1 MAGELSTPRETDVG
15 SRIAGDASSALK
27 HLVEQSERTKLL
39 LFLEGQSHVLE
50 RIAQRVPL
58 TDVLKDL
65 ALVLEAQIDGMA
77 SILLVSEDRKHLCYG
92 AASSLPSRYRFASDG
107 VAIGPSAG
115 SAGTAAFFMRRVIS
129 TDIARDPLWTD
140 YKNTAL
146 ELGIRASWSTPIV
159 SARGELLGA
168 FAFYHRQPFTPS
180 PVHLSM
186 VDLATNLA
194 RIAIERDAAERERLC
209 GAESFAERYRTL
221 LQATG
226 GVVWEWDLVKSLV
239 HWHSGMDAFGYTTEG
254 LGSTWEWLTERIHP
268 QDAARLRHSAEL
280 AVRSGTPIWE
290 EEYRFRRQN
299 GTYADVS
306 CRGLI
311 IRDETSNAVRI
322 VGSLQDITRRKQRLQ
337 EVELMAERLQSASVA
352 AQVGTWR
359 LDRRTEFFIADASL
373 NRLLG
378 LKEEETVQRLPDA
391 LRAVHPEDR
400 PRVAQALDESITT
413 GRPYECDHR
422 VVLADGEIRWL
433 RSRGRVV
440 VDKDVGGEV
449 LTGAAADITELKYA
463 EQSMA
468 ILADASRL
476 LAESLDIEE
485 TLSAMVRMAVPS
497 FSDAALLHLKDQQ
510 SGELRLAV
518 AHAANPELLAILREM
533 LRSGT
538 YRVAAPSRRAM
549 ETGRAELTSKWTPE
563 WFLREEVDENII
575 SVVRRFRISS
585 FIHVPI
591 VSANSP
597 VGVMVFAATGT
608 RYYNPRDLAF
618 AEELARRASHAMRN
632 AQVFQTAKA
641 DRQRAEEAAA
651 LRERL
656 VAIVGHDLRNPLAA
670 ISMAARILSRSGLPT
685 PEAELVLRIQSSA
698 NRMTRMLAHLLDFAR
713 IRAGMSFDLKFV
725 PADLHQICNAVV
737 DELRMS
743 RPDQTIEVDI
753 EGDGDL
759 VCDADR
765 IAQVLSNV
773 IGNAIQHGTK
783 GPLSVRMRDTEPNAV
798 AVTVHNFGPPI
809 PDDLQATIFEAFRK
823 GERTRDDESIGLGLF
838 IAGEIVRAHHGS
850 ISVRSPD
857 RDGTTFTVV
866 LPRQPVQDPVHLDS
880 DPPRD

>member
-1 MAGELSTPRETDVG
+1 MGGELSTPREAEVG
-15 SRIAGDASSALK
+15 SRVTETLASALR
-27 HLVEQSERTKLL
+27 HLVEESERTKLL
-39 LFLEGQSHVLE
+39 HFLEGQSRLLE
-50 RIAQRVPL
+50 RIAQGVPL
-58 TDVLKDL
+58 ADVLKDL
-65 ALVLEAQIDGMA
+65 ALLLEAQIDGMA
-77 SILLVSEDRKHLCYG
+77 SILLLSEDRKHLCYG
-92 AASSLPSRYRFASDG
+92 AAPSLPDSYRLAADG
-107 VAIGPSAG
+107 VAIGPRAG
-115 SAGTAAFFMRRVIS
+115 SSGTAAFFKRRVIS

-140 YKNTAL
+140 YKDAAL
-146 ELGIRASWSTPIV
+146 ALGIRGCWSTPIV

-168 FAFYHRQPFTPS
+168 FAIYHRQPFTPS
-180 PVHLSM
+180 PVHLSL

-194 RIAIERDAAERERLC
+194 RIAIERDAAERDREHRC
-209 GAESFAERYRTL
+209 DATSFAGTYRTL

-239 HWHSGMDAFGYTTEG
+239 HWHSGMDAFGYKTEE
-254 LGSTWEWLTERIHP
+254 LGSTLEWLTERIHP
-268 QDAARLRHSAEL
+268 QDAARMRLSAEL
-280 AVRSGTPIWE
+280 AVGSGKPIWE

-311 IRDETSNAVRI
+311 IRDETSKAVRI
-322 VGSLQDITRRKQRLQ
+322 VGSLQDITPRKQRLQ

-373 NRLLG
+373 NRLFG
-378 LKEEETVQRLPDA
+378 LKEEETVQRLPEA

-413 GRPYECDHR
+413 GRPYESDHR

-433 RSRGRVV
+433 RNRGRVV

-449 LTGAAADITELKYA
+449 LSGAAADITELKYA

-468 ILADASRL
+468 ILADASHL

-533 LRSGT
+533 LRSDT
-538 YRVAAPSRRAM
+538 YRVGPPSRRVM
-549 ETGRAELTSKWTPE
+549 QTGRAELNSKWTPE
-563 WFLREEVDENII
+563 WFLKEEVDENII
-575 SVVRRFRISS
+575 SLMRRFRISS

-591 VSANSP
+591 VSANST

-608 RYYNPRDLAF
+608 RYYNQRDLAF
-618 AEELARRASHAMRN
+618 AEELAHRASLAMHN
-632 AQVFQTAKA
+632 AQLFQAAKA
-641 DRQRAEEAAA
+641 DRERAEEAAA

-656 VAIVGHDLRNPLAA
+656 VAVVGHDLRNPLAA
-670 ISMAARILSRSGLPT
+670 ISMAARILSQSELPIR
-685 PEAELVLRIQSSA
+685 EEELVQGIQTSA
-698 NRMTRMLAHLLDFAR
+698 NRMTRMLAHILDFAR
-713 IRAGMSFDLKFV
+713 IRAGMSFDLKFL
-725 PADLHQICNAVV
+725 PADLHQICNTVV

-743 RPDQTIEVDI
+743 RPDQTIELDI
-753 EGDGDL
+753 GGHGDV

-783 GPLSVRMRDTEPNAV
+783 GPVSVRVRDTEPDAV
-798 AVTVHNFGPPI
+798 AVAVHNFGPPI
-809 PDDLQATIFEAFRK
+809 PEDLQATIFEAFRK
-823 GERTRDDESIGLGLF
+823 GETARENESIGLGLF
-838 IAGEIVRAHHGS
+838 IASEIVRAHQGS

-857 RDGTTFTVV
+857 REGTTFTVL
-866 LPRQPVQDPVHLDS
+866 LPRKPVQYPVHV
-880 DPPRD
+880 